1 MQAVRRALRKEEKL
15 FILCTLP
22 SLMRKIASGAKTL
35 RLLSRQRATLK
46 TFQPQRMFMRGSL
59 AINMPHDDCGMRV
72 SDCGLKRKLSQSFSI
87 RIPQSLC
94 STSSLITK
102 TCQCGQ
108 LSDTSP
114 TATSSAFHF
123 SSSQYPMPPASKIV
137 AAGFDLISES
147 LKVRPVNSRQEQKS

>member
-59 AINMPHDDCGMRV
+59 AINMPRTILLYLSTV
-72 SDCGLKRKLSQSFSI
+72 KL
-87 RIPQSLC
+87 RLAP
-94 STSSLITK
+94 K
-102 TCQCGQ
+102 TGEDAA
-108 LSDTSP
+108 LYDTSP

-137 AAGFDLISES
+137 AAGVDLISES
-147 LKVRPVNSRQEQKS
+147 LKLRPANSRQEQKS